1 MAAQWACWRCIRP
14 APTRVAQD
22 EAPSVVVGMPKEAIA
37 KGGADRFLP
46 LDQIAR
52 VVLITQQTF

>member
-1 MAAQWACWRCIRP
+1 M
-14 APTRVAQD
+14 AQD

-37 KGGADRFLP
+37 KRGADRFLP

-52 VVLITQQTF
+52 DVLITQQTF